1 MHGPYRVALV
11 SQLLERLPHEPWSM
25 HRAIELGGEKWFGYS
40 HDSERLSDVLDR
52 LSLLIKATAVNKA
65 SLRDS
70 DMAERPSTGS
80 GSVVVSSQDAEGV
93 AALFAALG

>member
-25 HRAIELGGEKWFGYS
+25 YRALELGGEKWFGYS

-52 LSLLIKATAVNKA
+52 LSLLIKSTAVNKA

-70 DMAERPSTGS
+70 DMVERPSAGS
-80 GSVVVSSQDAEGV
+80 GAMVVSSQDAEGV
-93 AALFAALG
+93 AALLATLG

>member
-1 MHGPYRVALV
+1 MYGPYRVALV

-25 HRAIELGGEKWFGYS
+25 YRAAGLGGPKWFGYS

-52 LSLLIKATAVNKA
+52 LALMIKATAVNKA
-65 SLRDS
+65 TLRDS
-70 DMAERPSTGS
+70 DMVERPSSGS
-80 GSVVVSSQDAEGV
+80 GAMVVSSKDADGV